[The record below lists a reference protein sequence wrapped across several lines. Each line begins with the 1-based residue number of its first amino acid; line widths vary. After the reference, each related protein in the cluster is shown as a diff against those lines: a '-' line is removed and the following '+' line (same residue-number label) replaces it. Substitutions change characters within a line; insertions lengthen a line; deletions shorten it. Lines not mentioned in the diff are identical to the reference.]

1 MHILF
6 YYYNIIILV
15 ILLRILNMLIKFLKY
30 FLIFINFLILTN
42 AHAFS
47 NDVEETSSNIENIKN
62 MFSSETFGELFVYP
76 NLIKDYSLS
85 GVSIVEFYEGDD
97 GKINEIKI
105 VKSLGQPFDDA
116 IFNGLDTF
124 ASQGIIQSK
133 ISKGFRY
140 RLPIYFK
147 N

>member
-1 MHILF
+1 
-6 YYYNIIILV
+6 
-15 ILLRILNMLIKFLKY
+15 MLIKFLKY
-30 FLIFINFLILTN
+30 FLIFINFLILTT
-42 AHAFS
+42 ARAS
-47 NDVEETSSNIENIKN
+47 NNGIKETSSYIENIKN
-62 MFSSETFGELFVYP
+62 MFSPETIGELFVYP

-85 GVSIVEFYEGDD
+85 GVSIVEFYVGND
-97 GKINEIKI
+97 GKINEIEI

-116 IFNGLDTF
+116 IFAGLDTF
-124 ASQGIIQSK
+124 ASQEIIQRK

>member
-1 MHILF
+1 
-6 YYYNIIILV
+6 
-15 ILLRILNMLIKFLKY
+15 MLIKFLKY
-30 FLIFINFLILTN
+30 FLIFINFLILNT
-42 AHAFS
+42 AYALS
-47 NDVEETSSNIENIKN
+47 NSIKESSSDIENIKN
-62 MFSSETFGELFVYP
+62 MFSSETIGEIFVYP

-85 GVSIVEFYEGDD
+85 GISIVEFYVGDD
-97 GKINEIKI
+97 GKINEIEI

-116 IFNGLDTF
+116 IFTGLNTF
-124 ASQGIIQSK
+124 TSRGIIQSK

>member
-1 MHILF
+1 
-6 YYYNIIILV
+6 
-15 ILLRILNMLIKFLKY
+15 MLIKFLRYY
-30 FLIFINFLILTN
+30 FIFINFLILTSTY
-42 AHAFS
+42 AFS
-47 NDVEETSSNIENIKN
+47 NGIKSASSDIDNIKS
-62 MFSSETFGELFVYP
+62 MFSSETFGDLFVYP

-85 GVSIVEFYEGDD
+85 GLSIVEFYIGDN
-97 GKINEIKI
+97 GEINEIEI

-116 IFNGLDTF
+116 IFTGLDTF
-124 ASQGIIQSK
+124 ASQGIIRRK

>member
-1 MHILF
+1 
-6 YYYNIIILV
+6 
-15 ILLRILNMLIKFLKY
+15 MLIKFLRY
-30 FLIFINFLILTN
+30 YLVFINFLILLT
-42 AHAFS
+42 AYGFS
-47 NDVEETSSNIENIKN
+47 NDIKGASSHIENIKS
-62 MFSSETFGELFVYP
+62 MFSSETIGELFVYP

-85 GVSIVEFYEGDD
+85 GISIVEFYEGDD
-97 GKINEIKI
+97 GKINEIEI

-116 IFNGLDTF
+116 IFIGLDTF

>member
-1 MHILF
+1 
-6 YYYNIIILV
+6 
-15 ILLRILNMLIKFLKY
+15 MLIKFFKY
-30 FLIFINFLILTN
+30 FFIFINFLILTT
-42 AHAFS
+42 ARAS
-47 NDVEETSSNIENIKN
+47 NNGIKENSSYIENIKN
-62 MFSSETFGELFVYP
+62 MFSPETIGELFVYP
-76 NLIKDYSLS
+76 NLIKNYSLS
-85 GVSIVEFYEGDD
+85 GVSIVEFYVCDD
-97 GKINEIKI
+97 GKINEIEI

-124 ASQGIIQSK
+124 ANQGIIQSK

>member
-1 MHILF
+1 MLF
-6 YYYNIIILV
+6 KVLRYY
-15 ILLRILNMLIKFLKY
+15 F
-30 FLIFINFLILTN
+30 IFFNFLILMN
-42 AHAFS
+42 SHAFS
-47 NDVEETSSNIENIKN
+47 NNLKGASSDIENIKN
-62 MFSSETFGELFVYP
+62 MFSSETIGGLFVYP

-85 GVSIVEFYEGDD
+85 GISIVEFYVGDD
-97 GKINEIKI
+97 GKINEIEI
-105 VKSLGQPFDDA
+105 IKSLGQPFDDA

-124 ASQGIIQSK
+124 ASQRIIQRK

>member
-1 MHILF
+1 
-6 YYYNIIILV
+6 
-15 ILLRILNMLIKFLKY
+15 MLIKFLKY
-30 FLIFINFLILTN
+30 FLIFINFLILTT
-42 AHAFS
+42 AYAFS
-47 NDVEETSSNIENIKN
+47 NGIEETSSNIENIKN
-62 MFSSETFGELFVYP
+62 MFSSKTFGELFVYP

-85 GVSIVEFYEGDD
+85 GVSIVEFYVGDD
-97 GKINEIKI
+97 GKINEIEI

>member
-1 MHILF
+1 MF
-6 YYYNIIILV
+6 
-15 ILLRILNMLIKFLKY
+15 IKFLKY
-30 FLIFINFLILTN
+30 LLIFINFLILTT

-47 NDVEETSSNIENIKN
+47 NGTKETSSSIENIKN
-62 MFSSETFGELFVYP
+62 MFSKETIGELFVYP

-85 GVSIVEFYEGDD
+85 GISIVEFYVGND
-97 GKINEIKI
+97 GKINEIEI

-124 ASQGIIQSK
+124 ANQGIIQSK

>member
-1 MHILF
+1 
-6 YYYNIIILV
+6 
-15 ILLRILNMLIKFLKY
+15 MLIKVLRY
-30 FLIFINFLILTN
+30 YSIFFNFLILLN
-42 AHAFS
+42 SHAFS
-47 NDVEETSSNIENIKN
+47 NNLKGASDIENIKN
-62 MFSSETFGELFVYP
+62 MFSSETIGSLFIYP

-85 GVSIVEFYEGDD
+85 GISIVEFYVGDD
-97 GKINEIKI
+97 GKINEIEI
-105 VKSLGQPFDDA
+105 IKSLGQPFDDA

-124 ASQGIIQSK
+124 ASQRIIQRK

>member
-1 MHILF
+1 
-6 YYYNIIILV
+6 
-15 ILLRILNMLIKFLKY
+15 MLIKVLRYY
-30 FLIFINFLILTN
+30 FIFFNFLILLN
-42 AHAFS
+42 SHAFS
-47 NDVEETSSNIENIKN
+47 NNLKGASSDIENIKN
-62 MFSSETFGELFVYP
+62 MFSSETIGGLFVYP

-85 GVSIVEFYEGDD
+85 GISIVEFNIGDD
-97 GKINEIKI
+97 GKINEIEI
-105 VKSLGQPFDDA
+105 IKSLGQPFDDA

-124 ASQGIIQSK
+124 ASQEIIQRK